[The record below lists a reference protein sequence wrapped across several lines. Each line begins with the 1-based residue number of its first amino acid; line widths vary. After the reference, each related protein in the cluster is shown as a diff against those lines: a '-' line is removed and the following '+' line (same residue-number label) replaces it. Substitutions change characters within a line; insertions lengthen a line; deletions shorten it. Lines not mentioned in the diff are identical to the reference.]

1 MNRKELIEKIAS
13 DCAKSNLV
21 IAIDGP
27 AGSGKTTLASEIA
40 ANISGSE
47 IIHMDDLY
55 RGWLL
60 TLGPNLTRELQ
71 SICEQIEKSDEIV
84 FQKYD
89 WVNDSLLTP
98 TTIAIPR
105 LLILEGVGSAQKGID
120 DFLNLK
126 VWIEVPIEIGLERVL
141 RRDGDEISEAMET
154 FLLDQEAH
162 FTVDETKE
170 RSDFRL
176 SGN

>member
-1 MNRKELIEKIAS
+1 
-13 DCAKSNLV
+13 
-21 IAIDGP
+21 
-27 AGSGKTTLASEIA
+27 
-40 ANISGSE
+40 
-47 IIHMDDLY
+47 MD
-55 RGWLL
+55 
-60 TLGPNLTRELQ
+60 T
-71 SICEQIEKSDEIV
+71 SEIV

-89 WVNDSLLTP
+89 WVNESLLSP

-120 DFLNLK
+120 EYLDLK
-126 VWIEVPIEIGLERVL
+126 VWIEVPIEIGLERVM

-154 FLLDQEAH
+154 FLIDQEAH